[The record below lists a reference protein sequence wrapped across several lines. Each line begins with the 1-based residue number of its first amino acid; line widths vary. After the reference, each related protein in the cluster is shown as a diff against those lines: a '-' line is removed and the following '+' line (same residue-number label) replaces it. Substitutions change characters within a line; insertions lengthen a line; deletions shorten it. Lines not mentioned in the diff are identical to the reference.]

1 MSRMLL
7 RNEEP
12 FYLSHKNKLT
22 HVSLKIRYQG
32 LSPGGSVAGLHNP
45 NVGDLGSIHH
55 QGAGSHMP
63 QLRLGIAKYIFFNI
77 FFLTKQLPEMG
88 LGLSGEK

>member
-1 MSRMLL
+1 MLL

-32 LSPGGSVAGLHNP
+32 LSGGSVAGTP
-45 NVGDLGSIHH
+45 QSQCGGPGIDPSLGSWVPH
-55 QGAGSHMP
+55 AT
-63 QLRLGIAKYIFFNI
+63 
-77 FFLTKQLPEMG
+77 TKTGHSQIYTF
-88 LGLSGEK
+88 

>member
-1 MSRMLL
+1 MVQWL
-7 RNEEP
+7 
-12 FYLSHKNKLT
+12 
-22 HVSLKIRYQG
+22 
-32 LSPGGSVAGLHNP
+32 GLHNP

-88 LGLSGEK
+88 LGLSGENKKDKNTGHHHSQFLFHHVDVLLRKIHQ